1 MKMSNSFFSGFQFL
15 HKNTKVNISLILV
28 IYTMVELSALP
39 YVLMY
44 DVVDQPS
51 NSQQAVLRFIMFPW
65 NDYYNNASIY
75 QNFTLYLQAIAFAVG
90 PLIILYLIQQY
101 GQRQRTSYKQIVK
114 TSLHL
119 LELGCVCLYMYCVNP
134 LYLGI
139 CQYLTQILI
148 TNTYSVIIK
157 IIHTIIAVVTL
168 VSMLIGQIL
177 FLISYQ
183 EANLVRSYNLKL
195 PHFFIPIKT
204 FILFEICLSFFANGN
219 RYVIQIPIFVFCLCY
234 IFYMSKIKLF
244 AYIRNQQWIY
254 TLVIF
259 QLLFTLQSSFLNFAL
274 PTKTELEGQGPLK
287 TLFIILDMVVA
298 YLLYL
303 KQQRPCMQS
312 LLNELKFK
320 TGKNLKQHH
329 DDKVLINYSIT
340 KDMCL
345 NMAAFYGPEFVG
357 VLNSEQKDLLSDT
370 TPVQLSEAEIKLY
383 ITRVQKA
390 EQQMEEFKLLYENIY
405 SNIFYSY
412 ACVGQTLETLTLLDI
427 EEAMPI
433 PSILSYI
440 STWKTPYDAFASVLN
455 LIQEVD
461 TIDKMLQFEGV
472 KYQSIYDSCCTSSEV
487 DATLFNILQRNCID
501 VKSLLTK
508 INKMNNLDQRVKKG
522 DESNAAEQALW
533 NNNYQK
539 PSDQKVHGM
548 FCVLNHK
555 DYIDNQYLFK
565 HVGSQVDKKSVMFCY
580 IPSFTSKSAITGNI
594 HRLSFANDQS
604 SMKTAQLRKVKILS
618 LISLSRI
625 IFPLNSLIDKKFKFP
640 LVNQYKFTISK
651 QQPTRI
657 TKQIKTSYL
666 SHYEMRVVSRQKSL
680 YNSRFLY
687 NIAPIL
693 LNAQQF
699 NNVNNSTLQNILVEY
714 FIYKFSTTKTSSQ
727 RIQRYFDT
735 YYNNKLNTF
744 QKIQLCCDPEKIDP
758 IKIEQS
764 KLNVNHNMN
773 NQIAQNAVTVIIGC
787 GSIDNRCAKVEQI
800 FSQLALNQHYVINDH
815 YEPMFYGYI
824 DYMRRKYKLIHMN
837 IENKQLYQIIQFLEE
852 LQEYLKL
859 IHNSCK
865 INIQQMQRIKEVLFK
880 FLEKYHLLMQDLI
893 SVKSKN
899 KFETDQLQLI
909 HLFKKQKQNQNEEDE
924 QTYDDC
930 LYESVQTLFT
940 ELSVNISMSKI
951 LNQYQLPKISNL
963 SYTLEQFTVEQ
974 YYEEEH
980 KILNPIKPNSY
991 VSTALQ
997 GLHVINVMLTT
1008 TFHNIDHTEEQED
1021 SIETSFVTS
1030 SKKSQESN
1038 EFAFEEKVDKITS
1051 QFIYDINMDNP
1062 RSLDDYINIISSYYS
1077 MYSDNA
1083 IFFNHEL
1090 NQNTPEFLIN
1100 VIKNDFIETQ
1110 KKYNFSMYQFML
1122 YLITD
1127 LHYIKLQDKT
1137 MRNTNTV
1144 CYIIPRI
1151 QTMQDN
1157 IEKMIVGFLKNLYVA
1172 KLEQN
1177 TSNNLI
1183 LMNTINSISYIEQQI
1198 KKLHQARSIVLKR
1211 ENLSQD
1217 HINQIAAELYRSLRV
1232 TYGLPLIQLG
1242 KNIDQRR
1249 RLLAICDTYA
1259 GTQTKYQDSILM
1271 QIESLPRCG
1280 GVYKNDPSYK
1290 LQRHSSFKDQFE
1302 WEQPHEDFIKNDQYE
1317 QLVIDKS
1324 DNLSKTTKLSV
1335 KQRFM
1340 SFMKDFKQKS
1350 LLAYIWTFIVIFI
1363 LSASSLL
1370 LGKLKQASYQIE
1382 VITYGIEQSLSENLL
1397 RMNNLGQ
1404 SLLLTSLKSNYTQQ
1418 NNPEYLTTKYASF
1431 IRGSDKLF
1439 QSYVYLKS
1447 ALTGQNTSEIYES
1460 ESKSKGN
1467 FQFNLTQ
1474 IMNGVDDN
1482 RIQCS
1487 FTNYDKQITQKLN
1500 SLRYSFKYNFQTFET
1515 QNNVYNDTKLQNIS
1529 IVFTQKFY
1537 QLTTTFIEGKEIT
1550 ATLPEIMLI
1559 YVELLSCY
1567 SQKLLQLLQLQMENP
1582 DFETIISKIQDLH
1595 LSYTSIVYPSF
1606 QFAMELVHRQYVKSI
1621 MLFVCFTVILT
1632 WIVFYFA
1639 FKSISYKYVDKLIV
1653 SNIDKGSIIQMV
1665 SNLSTQKIEMLLQSY
1680 KTSLRQSKKS
1690 EGNTINHSVA
1700 ENENQVVSP
1709 DVFSLLQKM
1718 HKVVL
1723 QPKLDYLI
1731 YIIMLAF
1738 IFLMGKIFLQT
1749 QIIDLASNPTI
1760 FSIENRFE
1768 NVNFQPKFL
1777 IPQFQLK
1784 DFANNKYGVENLY
1797 QYYSQSVSIQHPLQQ
1812 LLYYSANWIEYFSQ
1826 NLLDATNLEYFKA
1839 LPYSSILQL
1848 YNFINTCTQIDTDI
1862 KKQIILHIQSLY
1874 TKSNQMISQIINI
1887 DNGQLIQSSFMFDV
1901 QFFNNHLST
1910 DISNWKLE
1918 DAVVYL
1924 NKHMMQIKYDF
1935 IQWFLLYL
1943 FYLIVTFVLSL
1954 FLICWIVKYIFQVH
1968 NNQWDENSA
1977 ILSKISIQI
1986 WKPFYYLCVIF
1997 LIINLVLIINNI
2009 THLSIFYYNRQQNR
2023 SLFISLQNYYN
2034 PILSFMILILSSILV
2049 TCYQHTTLNVL
2060 SSLGVPSTPQKMFSM
2075 PYYLRQQKQSVRLV
2089 FLQILSFVYVA
2100 VASLVII
2107 INLGNP
2113 PSRLGTDLSQAVS
2126 ALNHQGGSLLQKI
2139 AMTGRTHANYDD
2151 HFTQKVQLLS
2161 KILRDTWPNR
2171 EINLKAYVNV
2181 SSDFVINQLVDAR
2194 WKSSLSPFQNLATL
2208 SYELANP
2215 PSIVYGN
2222 CNFSVF
2228 QQLKPPRTMKLGPHL
2243 FENDDQ
2249 LSKVT
2254 IKGAFSQL
2262 IALQALV
2269 KGPDVPRD
2277 IVKQLSPD
2285 GTAASFYETA
2295 SRQLNIGASYLR
2307 LITTDLPLLYDIM
2320 NNEAYQ
2326 LLFDQTSE
2334 LGTTQNAAIIIG
2346 LVLNIVLFLA
2356 FVILNA
2362 NVKGFIKERLQR
2374 NNQFVSL
2381 FLKRIMGVKRLE

>member
-15 HKNTKVNISLILV
+15 HKNTKINISLMLV

-139 CQYLTQILI
+139 GQYLTQILI

-157 IIHTIIAVVTL
+157 IIHTIIAAVTL
-168 VSMLIGQIL
+168 ISMLIGQIL

-345 NMAAFYGPEFVG
+345 NMAAFYGPEFIG
-357 VLNSEQKDLLSDT
+357 VLNNEQKDLLGDT

-548 FCVLNHK
+548 FCVLDHK
-555 DYIDNQYLFK
+555 DFTENKYLFK
-565 HVGSQVDKKSVMFCY
+565 HVESQVDKKSVMFCY

-735 YYNNKLNTF
+735 YYNNKLNAF

-758 IKIEQS
+758 AKKEQS

-787 GSIDNRCAKVEQI
+787 GSIDNRCAKVDQI
-800 FSQLALNQHYVINDH
+800 FTQLTLNQHYVINDH

-824 DYMRRKYKLIHMN
+824 DYMLRKYRLIHMN

-865 INIQQMQRIKEVLFK
+865 INIQQMQKIKEVLFK
-880 FLEKYHLLMQDLI
+880 FLEKYHVLMQDLI

-924 QTYDDC
+924 QAYDEC

-974 YYEEEH
+974 YYDEEH

-991 VSTALQ
+991 ISTALQ

-1324 DNLSKTTKLSV
+1324 DNLSKTTKLSA
-1335 KQRFM
+1335 KQKFVA
-1340 SFMKDFKQKS
+1340 FMKDFKQKS

-1460 ESKSKGN
+1460 ESKAQGN
-1467 FQFNLTQ
+1467 FKFNLTQ

-1487 FTNYDKQITQKLN
+1487 IINYDKQIVQKLN
-1500 SLRYSFKYNFQTFET
+1500 SLRYSFKYNFQTFKN

-1550 ATLPEIMLI
+1550 ATLPEIMLV

-1567 SQKLLQLLQLQMENP
+1567 SQQLIQLLQLKMENP
-1582 DFETIISKIQDLH
+1582 DFETIIGKIQDLH

-1606 QFAMELVHRQYVKSI
+1606 QFVMELVHRQYVKSI
-1621 MLFVCFTVILT
+1621 MIFVCFSVILT

-1731 YIIMLAF
+1731 YIILVGFGFYVAAINF
-1738 IFLMGKIFLQT
+1738 NNL
-1749 QIIDLASNPTI
+1749 IDPKSKPTI
-1760 FSIENRFE
+1760 YTLENRFE
-1768 NVNFQPKFL
+1768 NMLQQPVNL
-1777 IPQFQLK
+1777 IPDQFYDSIDK
-1784 DFANNKYGVENLY
+1784 KYGTYNLY
-1797 QYYSQSVSIQHPLQQ
+1797 QYTPQVSQLQHPIQQ
-1812 LLYYSANWIEYFSQ
+1812 QIYYVANWIEYFSLYQ
-1826 NLLDATNLEYFKA
+1826 LNTTNLNNFKA
-1839 LPYSSILQL
+1839 LPYSSLFQL
-1848 YNFINTCTQIDTDI
+1848 YNYAQTNCKQLNQTQILQFQVYI
-1862 KKQIILHIQSLY
+1862 KSMY
-1874 TKSNQMISQIINI
+1874 TKVNQIVTQVFQANKGILLPTNYLQSIN
-1887 DNGQLIQSSFMFDV
+1887 
-1901 QFFNNHLST
+1901 
-1910 DISNWKLE
+1910 
-1918 DAVVYL
+1918 
-1924 NKHMMQIKYDF
+1924 
-1935 IQWFLLYL
+1935 L
-1943 FYLIVTFVLSL
+1943 FYNIFTVDITNWNLHDTINFVNQN
-1954 FLICWIVKYIFQVH
+1954 IVKYQNNFNIFFSILTIYQIISFVISIYLVIWIIKYIFKVH

-1986 WKPFYYLCVIF
+1986 WKPLYYLCIIF
-1997 LIINLVLIINNI
+1997 LLYNAILIVYYQVQYSEF
-2009 THLSIFYYNRQQNR
+2009 LSNQLQDQLIFKGLGSWQGSVQN
-2023 SLFISLQNYYN
+2023 
-2034 PILSFMILILSSILV
+2034 FMILILSSILV

-2269 KGPDVPRD
+2269 KGPDIPRD

-2334 LGTTQNAAIIIG
+2334 LETTQNAAIIIG